1 MTRLSG
7 SLRQVSFG
15 HIVRCADALTMV
27 KPALLVVTSFLVAT
41 LVTAAGTSMAQTSTS
56 IVMLAGLLSFC
67 IAAAG
72 VSGAGV
78 LLMDQ
83 AREIEL
89 RSLVD
94 AGVFGFMCLLK
105 ALLLGLI
112 YLLIFLAVTAVAA
125 LLFFL
130 CKIPGI
136 GPLLLALTFPPIAL
150 IFGVMIFSLFVVVV
164 PLTLPAL
171 WEGKSVTETLG
182 IVLAAIKERLIMVVV
197 SFLLLYAICVVVGGV
212 VAVVMLGGMSST
224 LAIASQIIGPRD
236 IALDFGNLLG
246 SLLGAVGGGS
256 GHVVALSIDFA
267 LMMAVVV
274 ALLSQVWI
282 MGINLVYLSVVDG
295 LDTAGA
301 QQAIREGIE
310 KTKQKAEEMKRHA
323 QDAAAHARQAAEE
336 ARGRSA
342 SAAPDVPRCPACNG
356 VVTASA
362 VFCGHCGHNLR

>member
-56 IVMLAGLLSFC
+56 IAMLAGLLSFC

-72 VSGAGV
+72 VFGAGV

-150 IFGVMIFSLFVVVV
+150 IFGVMIFSLVVVVV

-197 SFLLLYAICVVVGGV
+197 SFLLLYAILAVVGGV
-212 VAVVMLGGMSST
+212 VAAVILGGISST
-224 LAIASQIIGPRD
+224 LAIATQIIGQQ
-236 IALDFGNLLG
+236 IALEFGNLLG

-256 GHVVALSIDFA
+256 GYVVALSIDFA

-282 MGINLVYLSVVDG
+282 MGINLVYLSAVDG

-301 QQAIREGIE
+301 QQAIRESIE
-310 KTKQKAEEMKRHA
+310 KTKQKAEGMKRHA
-323 QDAAAHARQAAEE
+323 QDAAGHARQAAEE
-336 ARGRSA
+336 ARGRFT
-342 SAAPDVPRCPACNG
+342 SAAPDVPHCPACNG

>member
-1 MTRLSG
+1 
-7 SLRQVSFG
+7 
-15 HIVRCADALTMV
+15 
-27 KPALLVVTSFLVAT
+27 
-41 LVTAAGTSMAQTSTS
+41 
-56 IVMLAGLLSFC
+56 
-67 IAAAG
+67 
-72 VSGAGV
+72 
-78 LLMDQ
+78 MDQ

-105 ALLLGLI
+105 ALLLSLI
-112 YLLIFLAVTAVAA
+112 YLLIFLAVTVVAA
-125 LLFFL
+125 ILFFL

-171 WEGKSVTETLG
+171 WEGRSVTETLG
-182 IVLAAIKERLIMVVV
+182 IVIAAIKERLIMVVV

-224 LAIASQIIGPRD
+224 LAIATQIIGHRD

-246 SLLGAVGGGS
+246 SSLGGMSGGS
-256 GHVVALSIDFA
+256 GYVVALSIDFA
-267 LMMAVVV
+267 LIMAVVI
-274 ALLSQVWI
+274 ASLSQVWI
-282 MGINLVYLSVVDG
+282 MGINLVYLSAVDG

-301 QQAIREGIE
+301 QQAIRESIE
-310 KTKQKAEEMKRHA
+310 KTKQKAEGMKRHA

-342 SAAPDVPRCPACNG
+342 GPPPDVPHCPACKG
-356 VVTASA
+356 VVAVSA